1 MKFAIQVN
9 AAPNTEANLSAL
21 GFISAALQAGHEIV
35 RVFFYHD
42 GVYCARDS
50 VQWSKLAVEKEID
63 LLVCVSAAYRRALIA
78 HDDADADGA
87 SEGLL
92 AGFRLGGLGMWM
104 DACLQADRYIT
115 FDD

>member
-9 AAPNTEANLSAL
+9 AGPGRSASLSAL
-21 GFISAALQAGHEIV
+21 RFVEAALQAGHEIV

-50 VQWSKLAVEKEID
+50 VQWSLLATEKEID
-63 LLVCVSAAYRRALIA
+63 LVVCVSAAYRRALISR
-78 HDDADADGA
+78 DDADAAGT
-87 SEGLL
+87 SQGLL
-92 AGFRLGGLGMWM
+92 TGFRLGGLGLWM
-104 DACLQADRYIT
+104 DACLQADRYIA